1 MEVPFLFDIF
11 RCAFMAAVMTIA
23 SAVIV
28 FSKAYIRGEKHFL
41 RFHLL
46 VVAFVLSILFLI
58 TSPNLISILLG

>member
-1 MEVPFLFDIF
+1 
-11 RCAFMAAVMTIA
+11 MATVLTIA

-46 VVAFVLSILFLI
+46 VVAFVLSMLFLI